1 MFAAGTTSSLQYQRR
16 RLAAVLIAIFLLA
29 VSFLVIYA
37 AAFSTFKA
45 SELERAEGRAEFYR
59 TTLESALDRLEHLPF
74 IVGQDPAV
82 VRGLTDPDSR
92 DALNRR
98 LADFASRANAEALYV
113 MDLTGLTVAASNY
126 AEPVNF
132 IGENYSFRP
141 YFQTAKSGQRGKFF
155 AIGATTKRPG
165 FFVAEP
171 VRNLAGKIIGV
182 IALKIEL
189 DELVAAWQASGEKI
203 LITNLDTIIVLAS
216 QPDWHYRTLLP
227 ISEERLLDIRNMRQ
241 FGQEAL
247 QPLDWARLDD
257 DEIDFAGERH
267 IGVRVPVKSQPWQLH
282 FIVSTAGLQERALF
296 VVFLA
301 AISVAL
307 LAILFI
313 FWRSERLR
321 RALHASHQD
330 RQRLLREIEE
340 RKATEQALAKTQKEL
355 EKSSRMAALGQLAA
369 SVTHELGQPLSAMR
383 NYIAIEEMGA
393 TQKPDSL
400 ATRLSSLVRRMENIT
415 RDLRF
420 FSQPK
425 QDQQSPFDISRAI
438 DNAVGLVRHDV
449 QAKEIELQVKAPSP
463 GAQILGN
470 SARFEQVLVNL
481 LRNAISAV
489 DDVDAPRIEIGW
501 TLEHGQVVVF
511 VADNGHG
518 LKGQQI
524 EDLQEPFRTDKPSG
538 EGMGLGLAISA
549 SIVKEHAGELFAED
563 NDHGGATFTVL
574 VPPLTTLDEESTE

>member
-1 MFAAGTTSSLQYQRR
+1 MAETGNTLRHQRR
-16 RLAAVLIAIFLLA
+16 RLAAVVIALFLLG

-37 AAFSTFKA
+37 AAFSTFKS
-45 SELERAEGRAEFYR
+45 SELERAQGRAEFYR

-74 IVGQDPAV
+74 ILGQDPAV
-82 VRGLTDPDSR
+82 VRGLQDPESR

-98 LADFASRANAEALYV
+98 LADFATRANAEALYV
-113 MDLTGLTVAASNY
+113 MDMTGLTIAASNY
-126 AEPVNF
+126 GEPVNF
-132 IGENYSFRP
+132 LGENYSFRP

-171 VRNLAGKIIGV
+171 VRDSAGKIIGV

-189 DELVAAWQASGEKI
+189 DELVAAWRASGEKI
-203 LITNLDTIIVLAS
+203 LITNLDTIVVLAS
-216 QPDWHYRTLLP
+216 QPEWQYRTLTP
-227 ISEERLLDIRNMRQ
+227 PSEERLLQIRKMRQ
-241 FGQEAL
+241 FGQEPL
-247 QPLDWARLDD
+247 TPLDWERLGS
-257 DEIDFAGERH
+257 DEIELFGERH
-267 IGVRVPVKSQPWQLH
+267 IGVRVPVTSQPWRLH

-301 AISVAL
+301 GISVAL
-307 LAILFI
+307 LAIMFI
-313 FWRSERLR
+313 FWRTERLR
-321 RALHASHQD
+321 RALDASHKD
-330 RQRLLREIEE
+330 RKRLLREIEE
-340 RKATEQALAKTQKEL
+340 RKATENALAKTQNEL

-393 TQKPDSL
+393 AQKPESL
-400 ATRLSSLVRRMENIT
+400 ATRLSGLVRRMENIT

-420 FSQPK
+420 FAQPK
-425 QDQQSPFDISRAI
+425 QHQKTPFDVNKAI
-438 DNAVGLVRHDV
+438 ENAVGLTRHDL
-449 QAKEIELQVKAPSP
+449 QARQIEIEMNLPTPAP
-463 GAQILGN
+463 QILGDG
-470 SARFEQVLVNL
+470 ARFEQVLVNL
-481 LRNAISAV
+481 LRNAMSAV
-489 DDVDAPRIEIGW
+489 DDVSAPQIEIGW
-501 TLEHGQVVVF
+501 APAGEQIVIF

-549 SIVKEHAGELFAED
+549 SIVKEHAGELSAAD
-563 NDHGGATFTVL
+563 NDHGGATFTIL
-574 VPPLTTLDEESTE
+574 VSPISQGKKGQVGE

>member
-1 MFAAGTTSSLQYQRR
+1 MSFENTDSLRSQRR

-45 SELERAEGRAEFYR
+45 SELDRAQGRAEFYR
-59 TTLESALDRLEHLPF
+59 STLESALDRLEHLPF

-82 VRGLTDPDSR
+82 VRGLTDPESR
-92 DALNRR
+92 NALNRR
-98 LADFASRANAEALYV
+98 LADFAARANAEALYV
-113 MDLTGLTVAASNY
+113 MDLTGLTVAASNF

-171 VRNLAGKIIGV
+171 VRNTAGKIIGV

-189 DELVAAWQASGEKI
+189 DELVAAWRASGEKI
-203 LITNLDTIIVLAS
+203 LITNLDTIVVLAS
-216 QPDWHYRTLLP
+216 QPEWHYRTLLP

-241 FGQEAL
+241 FGQEPL
-247 QPLDWARLDD
+247 NQLDWEQAGE
-257 DEIDFAGERH
+257 DEVVLAGERH
-267 IGVRVPVKSQPWQLH
+267 ISARVPVKSQPWRLH
-282 FIVSTAGLQERALF
+282 YIVSTAGLQERALF

-301 AISVAL
+301 GISVAL

-321 RALHASHQD
+321 RALDASHKD
-330 RQRLLREIEE
+330 RQRLVREIEE
-340 RKATEQALAKTQKEL
+340 RIATEKALAKTQDEL

-420 FSQPK
+420 FAQPK
-425 QDQQSPFDISRAI
+425 QHEQAPFDVSKAI
-438 DNAVGLVRHDV
+438 ENAVGLVRHDLR
-449 QAKEIELQVKAPSP
+449 AREIDMQVNAPSP
-463 GAQILGN
+463 GPSILGN

-481 LRNAISAV
+481 LRNAMSAV
-489 DDVDAPRIEIGW
+489 DDVEAPRVEIGW
-501 TLEHGQVVVF
+501 ALEHGQVVIF

-574 VPPLTTLDEESTE
+574 VPPITGPKDGDEA

>member
-1 MFAAGTTSSLQYQRR
+1 MFTASAPKSLHSQRR
-16 RLAAVLIAIFLLA
+16 RLAAALIAVFLLSVA
-29 VSFLVIYA
+29 FLVIYA

-45 SELERAEGRAEFYR
+45 SELDRAQGRADFYR

-82 VRGLTDPDSR
+82 VRGLTDPTSR

-98 LADFASRANAEALYV
+98 LEDFATRANAEALYV
-113 MDLTGLTVAASNY
+113 MNLDGLTIAASNH
-126 AEPVNF
+126 AQAVNF

-171 VRNLAGKIIGV
+171 VRNAAGKIIGV

-189 DELVAAWQASGEKI
+189 DELVEAWQASGEKI
-203 LITNLDTIIVLAS
+203 LITNLDSIIVLAS
-216 QPDWHYRTLLP
+216 QPEWHYQTLSP

-247 QPLDWARLDD
+247 QPLDWQRLGD
-257 DEIDFAGERH
+257 DEIALAGERH
-267 IGVRVPVKSQPWQLH
+267 IGVRVPVRSQPWELH
-282 FIVSTAGLQERALF
+282 FIVNTAGLQERALF

-340 RKATEQALAKTQKEL
+340 RKATEKALAKTQEEL

-393 TQKPDSL
+393 AQKPDSL
-400 ATRLSSLVRRMENIT
+400 ATRLSALVRRMENIT

-420 FSQPK
+420 FAQPK
-425 QDQQSPFDISRAI
+425 QDQQAPFDVAKAI
-438 DNAVGLVRHDV
+438 ENAVELVRHDLK
-449 QAKEIELQVKAPSP
+449 QRDIDLQIKAPLP
-463 GAQILGN
+463 GPQILGN
-470 SARFEQVLVNL
+470 GARFEQVLVNL

-489 DDVDAPRIEIGW
+489 EQAKAPRIELGW
-501 TLEHGQVVVF
+501 TRERGQVVIY

-524 EDLQEPFRTDKPSG
+524 EELQEPFRTDKPSG

-549 SIVKEHAGELFAED
+549 SIVKEHAGELFAQD

-574 VPPLTTLDEESTE
+574 LPPIPQDQTEGET